1 MRLSSIPQLYR
12 NMNRGTEIFTVLS
25 RYGLADWIHQFNLD
39 FAKGIL
45 KAKDGE
51 LLSKYSREAR
61 IRMAISDLGP
71 TYIKLGQILSTR
83 PDIVGVELA
92 DELKK
97 LQADVPADSFHIV
110 KKTLES
116 ELCQPIESIFARFDE
131 VPIASASIGQVHLAE
146 LLDGKT
152 VVVKVQHADIEK
164 KVNED
169 LDILAGFASMAERLP
184 EFAPYHPTTTVA
196 EFQRALRRELDYGRE
211 ERNMLQFAAQFS
223 EDETVLIPA
232 VYSEYCTSRVLTME
246 YVEGVKMSQRAAL
259 LEMGVN
265 LPEVA
270 RRGAELYVQMIFD
283 LGFYHADPHPGN
295 ILILPGD
302 VIGLLDFGMVGRIDD
317 RLREEMEDL
326 LVGLTSS
333 DADMLSSVIMRW
345 GSLPKELDENSLRRE
360 VADFINDYA
369 NRPLEKMNFGEV
381 IDDMFKIIRSYHI
394 ALPPQVAMLL
404 KTMVMLDGTGRL
416 LDPEFNLVGLLQK
429 HRRRI
434 MMKRFSPM
442 RRIRKWT
449 RFYREVERLAE
460 IAPRRFSDM
469 LEQIRTGKFDVHLDL
484 RMLGPTV
491 NRLVTG
497 IIASSL
503 FLGSSLMLSMKVPPL
518 LFHQRTHVAQSYDPV
533 KEVTD
538 KAAENAE
545 NAIKTVV
552 GEDAAY
558 MGMRDISIVGMSG
571 IIISFGI
578 SLRLLLAINKS
589 GHLDR
594 TE

>member
-1 MRLSSIPQLYR
+1 
-12 NMNRGTEIFTVLS
+12 MNRGTEIFTVLS
-25 RYGLADWIHQFNLD
+25 RYGLADWIHQLNLD

-45 KAKDGE
+45 KANDGE

-71 TYIKLGQILSTR
+71 TFIKLGQILSTR

-97 LQADVPADSFHIV
+97 LQADVPADSFDAV

-116 ELCQPIESIFARFDE
+116 ELCQPIESIFARFDVE
-131 VPIASASIGQVHLAE
+131 PIASASIGQVHLAE
-146 LLDGKT
+146 LLNGKT
-152 VVVKVQHADIEK
+152 VVVKVQHAAIEK

-169 LDILAGFASMAERLP
+169 LDILAGFAALAERLP
-184 EFAPYHPTTTVA
+184 EFAPYRPTTTVA

-223 EDETVLIPA
+223 DDETVLIPA

-246 YVEGVKMSQRAAL
+246 YIEGVKLSQREAL
-259 LEMGVN
+259 EEMEVN
-265 LPEVA
+265 FAEVA
-270 RRGAELYVQMIFD
+270 RRGAELYVSMIFD
-283 LGFYHADPHPGN
+283 HGFYHADPHPGN
-295 ILILPGD
+295 ILVLPGD

-326 LVGLTSS
+326 LVGLTSG

-345 GSLPKELDENSLRRE
+345 GTLPKELDDNSLRRE
-360 VADFINDYA
+360 ISDFIGDYA
-369 NRPLEKMNFGEV
+369 HRPLEKMNFGEV
-381 IDDMFKIIRSYHI
+381 INDMFRIIRSYQI

-416 LDPEFNLVGLLQK
+416 LDPEFNLVQLLQR

-434 MMKRFSPM
+434 MMKRFSPK
-442 RRIRKWT
+442 RRWRKWT
-449 RFYREVERLAE
+449 RFYREMERLAE
-460 IAPRRFSDM
+460 VAPRRMSEM
-469 LEQIRTGKFDVHLDL
+469 LEQVRTGRFDVHLDH

-497 IIASSL
+497 IVASSL
-503 FLGSSLMLSMKVPPL
+503 FLGSALMLSMKVPPL
-518 LFHQRTHVAQSYDPV
+518 LFHHRTPVVRPLEETSDSEQTPPAQTQY
-533 KEVTD
+533 TD
-538 KAAENAE
+538 D
-545 NAIKTVV
+545 TS
-552 GEDAAY
+552 Y
-558 MGMRDISIVGMSG
+558 MGMRDISIMGMSG
-571 IIISFGI
+571 LIISFGI

-594 TE
+594 PE

>member
-12 NMNRGTEIFTVLS
+12 NMNRGTEIFSVLS
-25 RYGLADWIHQFNLD
+25 RYGLADWIHQLNLD

-51 LLSKYSREAR
+51 LLSRYSREAR
-61 IRMAISDLGP
+61 IRLAISDLGP
-71 TYIKLGQILSTR
+71 TFIKLGQILSTR
-83 PDIVGVELA
+83 PDIVGVELS

-97 LQADVPADSFHIV
+97 LQADVPADSFEKV
-110 KKTLES
+110 RKTLET
-116 ELCQPIESIFARFDE
+116 ELCQPIESIFERFDE
-131 VPIASASIGQVHLAE
+131 TPIASASIGQVHLAQ
-146 LLDGKT
+146 LLSGET

-169 LDILAGFASMAERLP
+169 LDILAGLASLAERLP
-184 EFAPYHPTTTVA
+184 EFAPYRPTSTVA

-223 EDETVLIPA
+223 DDETISIPA
-232 VYSEYCTSRVLTME
+232 VYSDYCTSRVLTME
-246 YVEGVKMSQRAAL
+246 YVEGVKLSHRDALAA
-259 LEMGVN
+259 MQVN
-265 LPEVA
+265 FAEVA

-283 LGFYHADPHPGN
+283 HGFYHADPHPGN
-295 ILILPGD
+295 ILVLPGD

-345 GSLPKELDENSLRRE
+345 GSLPKELDDNSLRRE
-360 VADFINDYA
+360 VSDFIGDYA

-381 IDDMFKIIRSYHI
+381 INDMFKIIRRYQI

-416 LDPEFNLVGLLQK
+416 LDPEFNLVHLLQK

-434 MMKRFSPM
+434 MMKRFSPK
-442 RRIRKWT
+442 RRLRKWN
-449 RFYREVERLAE
+449 RFYRELERLAE
-460 IAPRRFSDM
+460 VAPRRMSEM
-469 LEQIRTGKFDVHLDL
+469 LEQVRTGRFDVHLDH

-497 IIASSL
+497 IVASSL

-518 LFHQRTHVAQSYDPV
+518 LFHQSSQVAQ
-533 KEVTD
+533 TD
-538 KAAENAE
+538 EAAGPPAS
-545 NAIKTVV
+545 VSQ
-552 GEDAAY
+552 DHAY
-558 MGMRDISIVGMSG
+558 MGMRDISIMGMSG

-594 TE
+594 PE

>member
-12 NMNRGTEIFTVLS
+12 NMNRGAEIVTVLS
-25 RYGLADWIHQFNLD
+25 RYGLADWIQQFNID

-51 LLSKYSREAR
+51 LLAKYTRESR

-83 PDIVGVELA
+83 PDIVGIELA

-97 LQADVPADSFHIV
+97 LQADVPADPFPTV
-110 KKTLES
+110 RKTLES
-116 ELCQPIESIFARFDE
+116 ELCQSIESIFARFDE
-131 VPIASASIGQVHLAE
+131 TPIASASIGQVHLAE
-146 LLDGKT
+146 LLDGRT

-164 KVNED
+164 KVTED
-169 LDILAGFASMAERLP
+169 LDILAGFASLAERLP
-184 EFAPYHPTTTVA
+184 EFAPYHPTSTVA

-211 ERNMLQFAAQFS
+211 ERNMLQFAAQFG
-223 EDETVLIPA
+223 DDDTVLIPEIH
-232 VYSEYCTSRVLTME
+232 SEYCTARVLTME
-246 YVEGVKMSQRAAL
+246 YVEGVKLAHREAL
-259 LEMGVN
+259 QEMGCN

-270 RRGAELYVQMIFD
+270 RRGAELYVRMIFD

-326 LVGLTSS
+326 LVGLTSGDS
-333 DADMLSSVIMRW
+333 DLLASVIMRW
-345 GSLPKELDENSLRRE
+345 GSLPIDLDENSLRRD
-360 VADFINDYA
+360 VSDFISDYA
-369 NRPLEKMNFGEV
+369 NRPLEKMDFGEV
-381 IDDMFKIIRSYHI
+381 IDDMFRIIRHYHI

-434 MMKRFSPM
+434 MMKRYSPS

-449 RFYREVERLAE
+449 RVYREFERLAE
-460 IAPRRFSDM
+460 VAPRRVSEM
-469 LEQIRTGKFDVHLDL
+469 LEQIRTGRFDVHLDH

-497 IIASSL
+497 IVASSL
-503 FLGSSLMLSMKVPPL
+503 FLGSSIMLSMKVPPL
-518 LFHQRTHVAQSYDPV
+518 LFHQRSAATHVEAPKNPV
-533 KEVTD
+533 EKTENNV
-538 KAAENAE
+538 KA
-545 NAIKTVV
+545 VV

-558 MGMRDISIVGMSG
+558 MGMRDISIMGMSG

-589 GHLDR
+589 GNLDR
-594 TE
+594 PE